1 MDELHSGIAPDPN
14 PERWF
19 AKLSSTIE
27 SREKE
32 WEGFN
37 SNKVW
42 EERFRKR
49 ESSLLVKKKTL
60 FKSWKCDFWKI
71 EIIQEWEEK
80 FLSQAGREILIKVVV
95 QAILTYT
102 MSCFKLSEGLCTE
115 IESPIWKFW

>member
-1 MDELHSGIAPDPN
+1 MDELHLGIAPDPN

-49 ESSLLVKKKTL
+49 ESSLLVKKKLCLNRENVIFEKLKL
-60 FKSWKCDFWKI
+60 FKSGKKSFYLKLG
-71 EIIQEWEEK
+71 EK
-80 FLSQAGREILIKVVV
+80 SWSR
-95 QAILTYT
+95 
-102 MSCFKLSEGLCTE
+102 SWFKL
-115 IESPIWKFW
+115 F